1 MTNNLNAEV
10 SKLNA
15 QGKFVLLALDKHGL
29 VVSPQTPWVFNTK
42 PEAERHLAWGYEP
55 LRREYPKCLHSLK

>member
-15 QGKFVLLALDKHGL
+15 QGKFVLLALDSHGL
-29 VVSPQTPWVFNTK
+29 VVSPQTPWAFNTK
-42 PEAERHLAWGYEP
+42 PEAERHITLGYQT
-55 LRREYPKCLHSLK
+55 LRREYPK